1 MHLGPPPN
9 CAGGGPIYAR
19 RGACRTPRIHAVLR
33 RDGDRCGRRRIARL
47 MRQAELVGRH
57 RRRRHRTT
65 NPDPQAATPSRPVPA
80 GLPARPGR
88 RHAVGQ
94 HCGRQTRWE
103 GPHQPVQVVRA
114 PTHPLVVK
122 LSGRTGQRRIWG
134 LGIGHGWCAR

>member
-33 RDGDRCGRRRIARL
+33 RDGDRCGRRRITRL

-65 NPDPQAATPSRPVPA
+65 NPDPQAATPSRPGPA
-80 GLPARPGR
+80 ELPARPGR

-94 HCGRQTRWE
+94 HCGGRRAGKRRTSQSRSYVRRHTRW
-103 GPHQPVQVVRA
+103 
-114 PTHPLVVK
+114 
-122 LSGRTGQRRIWG
+122 SSS
-134 LGIGHGWCAR
+134 